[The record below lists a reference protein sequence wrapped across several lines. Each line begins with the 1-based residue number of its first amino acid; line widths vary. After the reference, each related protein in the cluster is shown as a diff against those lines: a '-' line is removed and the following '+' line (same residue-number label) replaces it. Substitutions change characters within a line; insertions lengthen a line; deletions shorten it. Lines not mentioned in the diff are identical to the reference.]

1 MFLFSN
7 FKDVFFLGSL
17 VSLVGQW
24 RDVLPFFLGF
34 MSKKKLIACY
44 DSQHGGKNMTRVP
57 MHLFKS
63 QTCLENFGDWRFSKL
78 HLPNRVIPQDL

>member
-1 MFLFSN
+1 MIRN
-7 FKDVFFLGSL
+7 MVEK
-17 VSLVGQW
+17 
-24 RDVLPFFLGF
+24 
-34 MSKKKLIACY
+34 SK
-44 DSQHGGKNMTRVP
+44 TRVR